1 MGMGG
6 FPMVWAKAAEPAGL
20 LCLGTTISQ
29 RQGERAA
36 APRLTTWIHSSPAIS
51 STNFNS
57 SPTCTQQLQEDAPF
71 LLSMNFSCSLMG
83 GGFHIWL

>member
-1 MGMGG
+1 MRGG

-29 RQGERAA
+29 RQGEGAA
-36 APRLTTWIHSSPAIS
+36 SPKTHHLYSFIL
-51 STNFNS
+51 NVRRNS
-57 SPTCTQQLQEDAPF
+57 REIAVEEVPSLSLP
-71 LLSMNFSCSLMG
+71 SMNFSCSLMG